1 MIEKGV
7 MTVTGCHDT
16 PESVMTGFGVSQIQQ
31 MIEKGVITVTGCH
44 DTPESVMT
52 GFGVS
57 QIHNK

>member
-1 MIEKGV
+1 MIEEGV

-16 PESVMTGFGVSQIQQ
+16 PESVMTGLGVSQIHNK
-31 MIEKGVITVTGCH
+31 KGVMTVTACH

-52 GFGVS
+52 CFLVS